1 MKKAAAIR
9 KMLSA
14 GLKVNLIIKK
24 LSVSKSYVYFIKE
37 KMNLIEEKI
46 KNSKGQRVVLTT
58 TQVAIA
64 KKLGVPIS
72 VYARELIK
80 LRKVKP
86 SKLAPLANK
95 WKKENPWF
103 GVDEEKT
110 ALALVTHDKLV
121 KQGFNPKTKKYY
133 DAIDARMKKEKP
145 LDIKVGSEIGG
156 LTLTKRK
163 DNMHKWVR
171 NDLLEKAKKDGF
183 FAHPPLDLI
192 NHPPHYTA
200 GGIEVID
207 FIEAKGLGYNLG
219 NVVKYVSRS
228 ALKGSSL
235 DDLRKAAWYLDREI
249 NKEAK

>member
-9 KMLSA
+9 MMLRANASVDLIMKKMF
-14 GLKVNLIIKK
+14 
-24 LSVSKSYVYFIKE
+24 VSKSYVY
-37 KMNLIEEKI
+37 LV
-46 KNSKGQRVVLTT
+46 R
-58 TQVAIA
+58 A
-64 KKLGVPIS
+64 K
-72 VYARELIK
+72 
-80 LRKVKP
+80 
-86 SKLAPLANK
+86 
-95 WKKENPWF
+95 
-103 GVDEEKT
+103 
-110 ALALVTHDKLV
+110 
-121 KQGFNPKTKKYY
+121 
-133 DAIDARMKKEKP
+133 MKKEKP